1 MREVYEEA
9 LSYLPTSRRDA
20 REIRPLV
27 HSLSQEHSTALHHT
41 QSTLLEQH
49 LPAAGRS
56 VSILLYIPRSFRL
69 PPPSILVHLS
79 VSPSLSFFP
88 SRSISI
94 YLPVCL
100 SLSPPPPLSRR
111 QEKSFVVG
119 SLFLRH
125 FLLALGDDDQ
135 AVSTSVTPQS
145 EMNANDDESDSDDSG
160 DVVDG
165 EGDVGRD

>member
-1 MREVYEEA
+1 M
-9 LSYLPTSRRDA
+9 SRRDT
-20 REIRPLV
+20 REIRPR

-56 VSILLYIPRSFRL
+56 VGLYLALYSSLLLRL

-79 VSPSLSFFP
+79 VSPSLFLSF
-88 SRSISI
+88 SVYL

-100 SLSPPPPLSRR
+100 SLSLSP
-111 QEKSFVVG
+111 SPFVTPVGEILRVG

-145 EMNANDDESDSDDSG
+145 GMIANDDESDSNDSG